1 MGLKLYEGGMC
12 RNDGVDN
19 DGWKDEWSNRFPNP
33 RPVRIDISVH
43 NSQLSYLHA
52 HIHTPGKITV
62 DNNNNNN
69 SPLSILSSYAGR
81 YHDPV
86 SARFA
91 NVTGPV
97 LNLNL
102 KLKRWSRPLNL
113 TQLHHLAH
121 LVSRISRVPSSFVDL
136 ITSELEG
143 VVDETIMAIPE
154 ESILEAKDPNITDT
168 DKWPSFSLRKVN
180 IVSMRNGQTMSLLEA
195 HQDNPVKVS
204 GQLETI
210 SKDELHLGIWSIPL
224 PPWPSWLDYAS

>member
-1 MGLKLYEGGMC
+1 MSL
-12 RNDGVDN
+12 
-19 DGWKDEWSNRFPNP
+19 
-33 RPVRIDISVH
+33 
-43 NSQLSYLHA
+43 
-52 HIHTPGKITV
+52 
-62 DNNNNNN
+62 
-69 SPLSILSSYAGR
+69 YAGR

-97 LNLNL
+97 LNLN
-102 KLKRWSRPLNL
+102 LKRWSRPLNL

-143 VVDETIMAIPE
+143 IVDETIMAIPE
-154 ESILEAKDPNITDT
+154 ESILEAKDPDITDT

-210 SKDELHLGIWSIPL
+210 SKDELHLGI
-224 PPWPSWLDYAS
+224 